1 MNENNLSRVDLN
13 LLKSLRAL
21 LDERHVGRAA
31 LKMNVT
37 QSAMSHTLAR
47 LRDTF
52 DDPLFIR
59 HAKGLEPTARALNL
73 SDKLNFILD
82 EINSL
87 MAPQTLNLSQV
98 EARFRIQ
105 THDFIVASYLSK
117 AFNIIN
123 QAAPNIIID
132 VQPLAKNADE
142 QLDNGQLDMLI
153 GSGAQTN
160 PRFKQKCFTD
170 EALVCLVDKDNPV
183 LRNWSA
189 EAVFNA
195 THIKLSLLDA
205 QDDPVT
211 QYGKDNGFPER
222 KIGLYTESL
231 NLQLSLI
238 PNSKL
243 IAFMPESIA
252 QQGHKL
258 YGLELKNSPFPLPKL
273 TIRGVWHQ
281 RHQKDQLHKWIR
293 DTIGSVFKDISQQ

>member
-1 MNENNLSRVDLN
+1 MNESNLSRVDLN

-37 QSAMSHTLAR
+37 QSAMSHTLSR
-47 LRDTF
+47 LRVTF

-59 HAKGLEPTARALNL
+59 NAKGLEPTARALML
-73 SDKLNFILD
+73 SGKLKLILD

-87 MAPQTLNLSQV
+87 MAPQALDLSQ
-98 EARFRIQ
+98 AQGRFRIQ
-105 THDFIVASYLSK
+105 THDFIVVSYLAK

-123 QAAPNIIID
+123 QEAPNIVID
-132 VQPLAKNADE
+132 LQPLAKNADE
-142 QLDNGQLDMLI
+142 KLDNGQLEMLI

-160 PRFKQKCFTD
+160 SRFKQKRFTD
-170 EALVCLVDKDNPV
+170 EALVCLVDKKNPV
-183 LRNWSA
+183 LQHWSA
-189 EAVFNA
+189 EAVFNT

-222 KIGLYTESL
+222 TIGLYTESL

-238 PNSKL
+238 SNSNL
-243 IAFMPESIA
+243 VAFMPESLA
-252 QQGHKL
+252 QQGSDL
-258 YGLELKNSPFPLPKL
+258 YGLVLKSCPFPLPKL

-293 DTIGSVFKDISQQ
+293 DTISSVFE